1 VVLLLLLG
9 WINADKA
16 PPAPSVF
23 EFNDAGDPGVKRI
36 VAANADV
43 GAGFEFRA
51 SLANQDGAAQNRLAA
66 EALDSQALSRRISS
80 VARAAYT
87 FLMSHKKNRYLSCR
101 DTMRSIRSLSR

>member
-1 VVLLLLLG
+1 MLLLLKG
-9 WINADKA
+9 INAYKT

-23 EFNDAGDPGVKRI
+23 EFNDAGDLGVKRI
-36 VAANADV
+36 VAADADI

-51 SLANQDGAAQNRLAA
+51 ALANKDSAAQNRLAA
-66 EALDSQALSRRISS
+66 KAFDPQALSRRIAP

-101 DTMRSIRSLSR
+101 DIKRSIRSLSR